1 MEDTRLE
8 SFPFDSKRA
17 GTDDYGYPIY
27 DRAVGASMLR
37 QTFAKFFS
45 NGVFD
50 TPPSALEIS
59 KGIGLKVNIAEG
71 IAIINGAMASVPEG
85 GTSVSLTDET
95 ITAGTYAYGV
105 FLRYDENIDKRS
117 CYITVR
123 KGEAGASPTPPEPER
138 SAPGIWELRLGYVVV
153 PTGATDL
160 SGATVTNEKGL
171 EFCPFAAPFEEI
183 DVSGITADFRV
194 SANEALDALLDYF
207 NQYKDMVAAA
217 VDETLAGQLQTQ
229 INQLKEQLDSFDLS
243 GSVDDKTVEYT
254 QEAGEIKKT
263 LKLKNEGVATENLA
277 NGSVTAQ
284 KMSPDA
290 IVFTDDPSSEGDSS
304 GRFAATPK
312 CVDQKIAAPK
322 NSRVTQNYG
331 TKDQGTINF
340 NSENL
345 NVEGFSI
352 SSDGLSLIANASM
365 FVFARYK
372 HTDSS
377 NRASV
382 ILINETEV
390 FKYDAYQNDISFIVF
405 MEKGDNL
412 KIQLSSS
419 ASASDLTI
427 QGV

>member
-1 MEDTRLE
+1 MEETRLE
-8 SFPFDSKRA
+8 SFPFDSKA
-17 GTDDYGYPIY
+17 SGYDDYGYPIY

-50 TPPSALEIS
+50 TPENALQLS
-59 KGIGLKVNIAEG
+59 KGKGLKVNIAEG
-71 IAIINGAMASVPEG
+71 VAIINGSMASVPEG
-85 GTSVSLTDET
+85 GISVSLTDET
-95 ITAGTYAYGV
+95 TTAGTYAYGV
-105 FLRYDENIDKRS
+105 FLRYDENSDKRS
-117 CYITVR
+117 CYIAVR
-123 KGEAGASPTPPEPER
+123 KGEAGSSPTPPEPER

-153 PTGATDL
+153 PTGSRDL

-171 EFCPFAAPFEEI
+171 EYCPFAFPFEEI

-229 INQLKEQLDSFDLS
+229 INQLKEQLESFDLS
-243 GSVDDKTVEYT
+243 GSVDDKTIEYT
-254 QEAGEIKKT
+254 QESGEIKKT

-331 TKDQGTINF
+331 TKDKGTINF

-365 FVFARYK
+365 FVFARY
-372 HTDSS
+372 H
-377 NRASV
+377 
-382 ILINETEV
+382 
-390 FKYDAYQNDISFIVF
+390 QNDSAKYKSQILVNESVVLEYDSYGNDVAFVVYL
-405 MEKGDNL
+405 EKGDRL
-412 KIQLSSS
+412 KLQLFSSSS
-419 ASASDLTI
+419 AENMLI